1 MTNNLGRNDVTANQ
15 EQKTV
20 TIAESDG
27 FLDAAI
33 TAQLDVTVTDT
44 NAATIT
50 QLQLRRNNTFNIL
63 PGSPV
68 PTAAITVTID
78 TAFQRGNFTV
88 VNETAQSV
96 TVTIA
101 AQTATAPVIAAG
113 GTVVCNLDGADVRPA
128 GGTGGG
134 GGISGIDLEDEGV
147 AVTGTPHTRFNFT
160 GAGVTVTNVDGT
172 EATINVPGGGSGIE
186 LEDEGVAVTGTPHT
200 RLNFAGAGVTV
211 ADVDGAEATV
221 TIPGGGSGVSLEDE
235 GVAVTGT
242 PHSTL
247 NFTGTGVTVTDV
259 DGTEATVSIPGGGSG
274 VELEDEG
281 VAVTGTPHA
290 RLNFTGAGVT
300 VADVDGTEATVT
312 IPGGGGS
319 QGVLWV
325 EEQQAN
331 NVNAGDPASADV
343 YDTRNLNTV
352 RKNTIT
358 GASVASNVIT
368 LPAGTYRIFARAP
381 GHDCA
386 LHKCRLQNTTDA
398 TTTIFGTGEDVPTD
412 GSVSSTSILQ
422 GEFTIVASKNFELQ
436 HRLEVRPGTGRGF
449 GRATGFG
456 EPEVYSSVFIEK
468 VG

>member
-1 MTNNLGRNDVTANQ
+1 MTNNLGRNDVDPNQ

-44 NAATIT
+44 NVATIT
-50 QLQLRRNNTFNIL
+50 QLQLRRNATFNIL

-172 EATINVPGGGSGIE
+172 EATIS
-186 LEDEGVAVTGTPHT
+186 
-200 RLNFAGAGVTV
+200 
-211 ADVDGAEATV
+211 
-221 TIPGGGSGVSLEDE
+221 IPGGGSGVSLEDE

-247 NFTGTGVTVTDV
+247 NFTGTGVTVTNV

-300 VADVDGTEATVT
+300 VSDVDGTEATVS

-319 QGVLWV
+319 LGVLWV
-325 EEQQAN
+325 EDEKAN
-331 NVNAGDPASADV
+331 NVDGGFATPGSYTARD
-343 YDTRNLNTV
+343 LNTI

-368 LPAGTYRIFARAP
+368 LPAGTYRISARAP
-381 GHDCA
+381 AFRVED
-386 LHKCRLQNTTDA
+386 HKAKLRNTTDN
-398 TTTIFGTGEDVPTD
+398 TDTIV
-412 GSVSSTSILQ
+412 GSSEFSNDANQVSNASTMQ
-422 GEFTIVASKNFELQ
+422 GEFTIAATKNFELQ
-436 HRLEVRPGTGRGF
+436 HRYDVNPATATEAL
-449 GRATGFG
+449 GRANNYG
-456 EPEVYSSVFIEK
+456 EPEVYSSVFIER
-468 VG
+468 VA

>member
-300 VADVDGTEATVT
+300 VADVDGTEAIVT

-325 EEQQAN
+325 EDEKPN
-331 NVNAGDPASADV
+331 NTNGGTTTAGAYA
-343 YDTRNLNTV
+343 TRTLNTI
-352 RKNTIT
+352 RKNTIS
-358 GASVASNVIT
+358 GASVASNVVT
-368 LPAGTYRIFARAP
+368 LPAGTYRISASAP
-381 GHDCA
+381 GFDCRN
-386 LHKCRLQNTTDA
+386 HKARWRNTTGNS
-398 TTTIFGTGEDVPTD
+398 TTIQGTSEFVDNSDP
-412 GSVSSTSILQ
+412 STTRSMIQ
-422 GEFTIVASKNFELQ
+422 GEFTIAGNTNFELQ
-436 HRLEVRPGTGRGF
+436 HRIDENPITNDGF
-449 GRATGFG
+449 GRESAFG
-456 EPEVYSSVFIEK
+456 DVEIYSSVFIEK